1 MSLKFKAADLQ
12 MGIGGRMGGVGVD
25 GQSGAPEMLT
35 LPPEQR
41 KRKRKRKIVGKVG
54 LGAWGCYLTGKL
66 WSDWIPPANCTAVKE
81 TPAS

>member
-1 MSLKFKAADLQ
+1 
-12 MGIGGRMGGVGVD
+12 MGGVGVD

-54 LGAWGCYLTGKL
+54 LGAWGCLP
-66 WSDWIPPANCTAVKE
+66 DREAVVWIDPLQQTVQL
-81 TPAS
+81 